1 MSLLVPVRADTL
13 RSQVAR
19 ILRDA
24 IFSGELKPGEPLR
37 ELALARQL
45 DVSQAT
51 VREALTDLEQIGLV
65 VKMPNKGTTVT
76 NLSATEVR
84 ERLAIRLVLE
94 QMAAIEAAKRMQAPE
109 FAELEDL
116 SAQITAGIEQ
126 NAYFEVSQADAA
138 FHRAIWRFSRNQTL
152 ERILDQV
159 TTPLFAFL
167 GLLHRIQGEDQRKTR
182 PHLDLVAALRTRRP
196 AAIREAFR
204 NHIEGSYGALLNSN
218 AEDLLTLVENG

>member
-1 MSLLVPVRADTL
+1 MSLLVPLRADTL

-24 IFSGELKPGEPLR
+24 IFSGELKPGEALR

-51 VREALTDLEQIGLV
+51 VREALSDLEQIGLV
-65 VKMPNKGTTVT
+65 IKAPNKGTTVT
-76 NLSATEVR
+76 NLTATEVR
-84 ERLAIRLVLE
+84 ERLAIRLTLE
-94 QMAAIEAAKRMQAPE
+94 QMAAIEAARRMEAADFE
-109 FAELEDL
+109 ALEGL

-126 NAYFEVSQADAA
+126 NAYFEVSQADLA
-138 FHRAIWRFSRNQTL
+138 FHRAIWRASGNRTL

-167 GLLHRIQGEDQRKTR
+167 GLLHRIRQDDQRKTR
-182 PHLDLVAALRTRRP
+182 PHSELIAALRTRRP
-196 AAIREAFR
+196 AAIRQAFR
-204 NHIEGSYGALLNSN
+204 NHIEGSYGALLNSE
-218 AEDLLTLVENG
+218 AEDLLSLVKNG